1 MLVLQ
6 QPTECRGTGCGATGT
21 HQPCVQHCVPSTQL
35 CAPLS
40 CCRQH
45 RSQSSWASIGTTLT
59 NWEQGRWTTCDC
71 SYRNGVT
78 GGKTLERQR
87 KRSQTRDVLRKLGK
101 LLCFSLM
108 AHLAGS
114 ISVCIVI
121 SAALETVWM
130 GCLFY
135 TQSLWLPFCAVSA
148 LQTSQPKQTCKTTF
162 GSFSVVFCVQLSF
175 AS

>member
-45 RSQSSWASIGTTLT
+45 RSQSSWASSGTTLT

-114 ISVCIVI
+114 ISVCIV
-121 SAALETVWM
+121 
-130 GCLFY
+130 
-135 TQSLWLPFCAVSA
+135 SA
-148 LQTSQPKQTCKTTF
+148 LLLRLCGWAVCFTHSLSGCHF
-162 GSFSVVFCVQLSF
+162 VQYQLYRHHNRNKPAKLLLGPF
-175 AS
+175 Q